1 MKKQQYFLSFLIL
14 ALIGLF
20 VIDPKNNIDATLNGI
35 IVWGTSLLPALFPF
49 FFFTKILTEL
59 GFVEKISKYLAPIT
73 NKLYNT
79 PGVSA
84 YVYVMSILSGYP
96 VGAKIT
102 SDLYENKLITYGQAC
117 RITSFTSTSGPLFII
132 GTVGIGMFFNK
143 YIGLAILISHF
154 VGALINGLLYRN
166 YHLKKE
172 KQNNVVFNLNTT
184 SKENILEAAM
194 YNSIK
199 SILIIGG
206 YIALFFMIIT
216 MLNNFNLLSSINFLL
231 SNLLS
236 FFKIPPSIAPSIT
249 NAIIEITRGC
259 LDLSLLTTNP
269 KISSVVASFIIS
281 FGGFST
287 HMQALTFLR
296 KFKINVRFYLLQ
308 KITHA
313 IIATSICLALVQVM
327 F

>member
-1 MKKQQYFLSFLIL
+1 MKKQQYFLSFLII
-14 ALIGLF
+14 AFIVLF

-59 GFVEKISKYLAPIT
+59 GFVEKISRYLAPIT

-79 PGVSA
+79 PGISA

-102 SDLYENKLITYGQAC
+102 SDLYENKLISYGQAC
-117 RITSFTSTSGPLFII
+117 RITTFTSTSGPLFII
-132 GTVGIGMFFNK
+132 GTVGIGMFLNK

-154 VGALINGLLYRN
+154 IGALINGLFYRN
-166 YHLKKE
+166 YYVKKE
-172 KQNNVVFNLNTT
+172 KQSSPVFNLN
-184 SKENILEAAM
+184 SAPKENMLEVAM

-216 MLNNFNLLSSINFLL
+216 MLNNFNLLSGINYILAQLL
-231 SNLLS
+231 NLFHL
-236 FFKIPPSIAPSIT
+236 PAQIAPSIS
-249 NAIIEITRGC
+249 NGLIEITKGC
-259 LDLSLLTTNP
+259 LDLSLISTQP
-269 KISSVVASFIIS
+269 KVSAVIATFIIS
-281 FGGFST
+281 FGGFSI
-287 HMQALTFLR
+287 HMQALTFLK
-296 KFKINVRFYLLQ
+296 KFKINVGFYLLQ
-308 KITHA
+308 KTTHA
-313 IIATSICLALVQVM
+313 IISTLLCLALVQFM
-327 F
+327 L